1 MVVAQLAD
9 AFFFGKGGALMERE
23 GSLPLSQ
30 ELCIAPHPET
40 NELGPYFKTRTLK
53 SILTL

>member
-1 MVVAQLAD
+1 
-9 AFFFGKGGALMERE
+9 MERE

-30 ELCIAPHPET
+30 ELSIAPHPET

-53 SILTL
+53 SILKLFVSCPEVDTTPK